1 MSAVRSPLV
10 ENRLSPQQGNSPVVS
25 LPQSEVKTAS
35 VRAES
40 PTKDGGS
47 LLGFEN
53 PSEQKGKNTV
63 LKGRDLVSSLSHLN
77 PLAPLI

>member
-47 LLGFEN
+47 LFEDVRD
-53 PSEQKGKNTV
+53 PS
-63 LKGRDLVSSLSHLN
+63 
-77 PLAPLI
+77 